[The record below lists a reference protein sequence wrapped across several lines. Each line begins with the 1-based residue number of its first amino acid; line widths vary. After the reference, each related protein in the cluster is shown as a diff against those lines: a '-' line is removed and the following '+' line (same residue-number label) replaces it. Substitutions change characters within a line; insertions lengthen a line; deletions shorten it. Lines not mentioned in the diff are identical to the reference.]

1 MAYRDAAKQ
10 VSAGNPASTLNVS
23 RAILGDIIDEDK
35 ENIADLRGFF
45 DRQKGR
51 STQNLLGEM
60 QAVNTGNPKQ
70 DEQIRQIMLK
80 ERDVGLS
87 FPVNMEKINPAMQK
101 FRTEGQEDY
110 LKDVEITNKLLGEEH
125 KRIERDQ
132 AFDLNQYMPGTSE
145 YEQTLSR
152 IQQYNLQNDVTAPG
166 MTAAYKNLVDRH
178 NFVLAPETITQGVGV
193 ESLGEDGSILV
204 KENFTPANYEKTV
217 QIAEAN
223 IREKFPFLKDQA
235 AIRSKAEAM
244 IKNSR
249 YGPEFARQG
258 AYTAGDR
265 EINTLGNNLD
275 SSMRIQNNSVAIN
288 RDVNALLS
296 HFRRNKTSKEV
307 KERFTPQIMQAL
319 KSTDINPGSGLG
331 GRFGEARTLFNTII
345 PTVTRTR
352 AEDGPDWKKGDKY
365 EVSGMDQINN
375 LVRGG
380 EVPVGIQARFKDA
393 LRKVYRDKFNQGL
406 PDELLDRQI
415 DNIINGDTNLST
427 AFARGQR
434 TAQVRTEHEEKKIK
448 GLLDFKGRQIDRLIS
463 LRKEEGLTNTINREL
478 LEKWEKK
485 GYLKGDVSGTAL
497 IGPNEEYKLGVQVGE
512 VTDNLNN
519 FFLDE
524 DGNDLLSQEARDAYL
539 LTVRRMLVNNVHI
552 DPDTMTRF
560 LGDKPDFI
568 LTRKWSDMGGD
579 NIRKL
584 IQLFKRNIPDHRR
597 SVSSKDGNAAF
608 DIKKGAKDLEEALAY
623 KAQQLKNWQAANKGK
638 AEPTI
643 GNPFS
648 GIILSF
654 IAATK

>member
-1 MAYRDAAKQ
+1 MAYRNAAKQ
-10 VSAGNPASTLNVS
+10 VSAANPAGTLSVS
-23 RAILGDIIDEDK
+23 RQILGDLIDLDEK
-35 ENIADLRGFF
+35 NAAGLKGFAN
-45 DRQKGR
+45 RQKER
-51 STQNLLGEM
+51 TTQNLLGEM
-60 QAVNTGNPKQ
+60 QAVNTGNPMQ
-70 DEQIRQIMLK
+70 DEQIRQTLLK
-80 ERDVGLS
+80 DRGIGL
-87 FPVNMEKINPAMQK
+87 FDMGKINPAMQK

-110 LKDVEITNKLLGEEH
+110 LEDVKVKNKLLSESH
-125 KRIERDQ
+125 KKIEREQ
-132 AFDLNQYMPGTSE
+132 AFDLNKHMPGTPE
-145 YEQTLSR
+145 YEQALSG
-152 IQQYNLQNDVTAPG
+152 ITQYNLQNDVTAPG
-166 MTAAYKNLVDRH
+166 MTAAYKNLADRH
-178 NFVLAPETITQGVGV
+178 NFVLSPETITQGVGV

-204 KENFTPANYEKTV
+204 KENFTPDNYEKTV

-223 IREKFPFLKDQA
+223 IRERFPFLKDQA

-275 SSMRIQNNSVAIN
+275 ASMLTNNSVAIN

-307 KERFTPQIMQAL
+307 KERYTPQIMQAL

-331 GRFGEARTLFNTII
+331 GRFGEARTLFNRII

-497 IGPNEEYKLGVQVGE
+497 IGPNEEYKLGVQVSE
-512 VTDNLNN
+512 VTDKLNN

-524 DGNDLLSQEARDAYL
+524 DGNDLLSKEARDAYL

-608 DIKKGAKDLEEALAY
+608 DIKRGAKDLEEALAY
-623 KAQQLKNWQAANKGK
+623 KAKQLRDWQAANKGK
-638 AEPTI
+638 AQPTM

-648 GIILSF
+648 EIIMSF
-654 IAATK
+654 MAATK